1 MHVKNTIKKRS
12 LLQRL
17 YDGIKKEFRALGP
30 GFITGSADND
40 PSGIGT
46 YSLAG
51 AKYGPLMLWLLP
63 FQLPL
68 MYAVQIM
75 SARIGLVTGKGL
87 AANMKDYFPKPILY
101 SAIAILVIANTINIG
116 ADISIMAASMQLVF
130 GYQIYF
136 WAIFTTLIMIALE
149 IFVSYRTYSRLLL
162 FLSSFLIAYIITG
175 LLTTDDWGKV
185 IQHTFTPYI
194 QCDKE
199 FLLIAAGFV
208 GTTISPYLFF
218 WQASQEIEE
227 KLDHKTEDEIK
238 ELIEKMPKDTWI
250 GMFFS
255 QFVALFIV
263 LTCYS
268 ALHKNGITTID
279 SAYDAAIALQPFA
292 GKFAYIIFSVGII
305 GAGLLGIPILAGASA
320 YALAE
325 IFDYPRSL
333 AHKFHQAK
341 FFYGVI
347 AISTLLGLCINFM
360 GINPIQALLYAAIV
374 NCFAAVPFI
383 LFLLILANKKELM
396 GEFSNGY
403 GINFLG
409 IVTFFLMTTAALLP
423 LWCR

>member
-1 MHVKNTIKKRS
+1 MDGRDTSKQRS
-12 LLQRL
+12 LLRRIINF
-17 YDGIKKEFRALGP
+17 IKKEFKVLGP

-68 MYAVQIM
+68 MYAMQIM

-87 AANMKDYFPKPILY
+87 AANMKAYFPKPILY
-101 SAIAILVIANTINIG
+101 TAIAILVIANTINIG

-130 GYQIYF
+130 GYKIYF
-136 WAIFTTLIMIALE
+136 WAIVTTIIMIALQV
-149 IFVSYRTYSRLLL
+149 FVSYHTYSKLLL
-162 FLSSFLIAYIITG
+162 FFSSFLISYIITG
-175 LLTTDDWGKV
+175 LVTTDNWGHV
-185 IQHTFTPYI
+185 IQQTFTPHI

-199 FLLIAAGFV
+199 FLLIAAGFI

-238 ELIEKMPKDTWI
+238 ELVERMPRDTWI

-268 ALHKNGITTID
+268 ALYKNGITSID

-292 GKFAYIIFSVGII
+292 GKFAYIVFSVGII

-320 YALAE
+320 YALSE
-325 IFDYPRSL
+325 LFDYPKSL
-333 AHKFHQAK
+333 AYKFHQAK
-341 FFYGVI
+341 FFYSVI
-347 AISTLLGLCINFM
+347 AASTLLGLSINFI
-360 GINPIQALLYAAIV
+360 GINPIQALLYAAVV
-374 NCFAAVPFI
+374 NCVAAVPFI
-383 LFLLILANKKELM
+383 LFLLILANKKDLM
-396 GEFSNGY
+396 GDFSNGY
-403 GINFLG
+403 GINLLGVITFL
-409 IVTFFLMTTAALLP
+409 LMTTAALLP